1 MKKRMPTACLAM
13 ALLAGC
19 DGRRPTPALPEIN
32 DVNCQLKSIKK
43 IEDKTSRETFA
54 GLCSRRSP
62 TGGGITATEQP
73 LNLLELADPKDLKGQ
88 GAKP

>member
-1 MKKRMPTACLAM
+1 MKTRMPTACLAM

-19 DGRRPTPALPEIN
+19 DGKPPAPALPEVS
-32 DVNCQLKSIKK
+32 DDNCQLERIKK
-43 IEDKTSRETFA
+43 VEDKRARETFA
-54 GLCSRRSP
+54 GLCARRSP
-62 TGGGITATEQP
+62 TGGGVIATGKP

>member
-1 MKKRMPTACLAM
+1 MKTRMPTAYLAM
-13 ALLAGC
+13 ALFAGC
-19 DGRRPTPALPEIN
+19 DGKPPTPALPEVN
-32 DVNCQLKSIKK
+32 EDNCQLESIKK
-43 IEDKTSRETFA
+43 VEDQTARETFA

-62 TGGGITATEQP
+62 TGSGVIATGKP